1 MGTEKSDSPSQSS
14 PAGSRVFR
22 FDPRSISF
30 RFVVVGA
37 VIVAS
42 MIPLQ
47 LVSCTVDDREWYR
60 NKAVRDVAA
69 AWGGQQRIA
78 GPIMVIPIDNSESE
92 DGGEHYVAVMPERF
106 DISVDTHHEVRHRG
120 IFETLILSADIN
132 AEGAFTPLDAEAL
145 RARFGALRLD
155 LTSLAIGISDPRGI
169 REATLVW
176 REGEVPLSATSGHG
190 SGPIQGGLESEL
202 GDAAARGGAFS
213 LKISLRGM
221 ERFSVV
227 PVGDISMVAMQSTW
241 PHPSFDGGLLP
252 DTRDVTPDGFTASW
266 TARDLARGF
275 PSVMR
280 FSSTEDDDYFEG
292 KDDYF
297 EGKDLGFTVF
307 EPVDLYSSVERSIKY
322 GVLFVVL
329 TLVSVLCLELST
341 GIRFH
346 FVQYCVT
353 SVALVLFFLTLLAL
367 AEHVGFTLGYVAAA
381 VVLTGMI
388 GWYVHGSTGNHRL
401 AAASFGS
408 LAVLYAGLYT
418 LLRLEDF
425 ALLVGTV
432 VLLAALGMLMRVTR
446 GLTPGLGEGA

>member
-1 MGTEKSDSPSQSS
+1 MGAEKSDSPSQSS

-22 FDPRSISF
+22 FDPRSISW

-60 NKAVRDVAA
+60 DKAIRDIAA

-78 GPIMVIPIDNSESE
+78 GPIMVIPIDASESE
-92 DGGEHYVAVMPERF
+92 GGEERYVWVMPKQ
-106 DISVDTHHEVRHRG
+106 VDVVVATRHELRQRG
-120 IFETLILSADIN
+120 MFETPVFSADI
-132 AEGAFTPLDAEAL
+132 AVEGAFAPLDLEGL
-145 RARFGALRLD
+145 RSRFGAIRLD
-155 LTSLAIGISDPRGI
+155 LASLVMGISDPRGI
-169 REATLVW
+169 RDATLAW
-176 REGEVPLSATSGHG
+176 REGQVPLSATSDHG
-190 SGPIQGGLESEL
+190 SGPMQGGLVGTL
-202 GDAAARGGAFS
+202 ADAAQLGGTFS
-213 LKISLRGM
+213 LKIDLRGTQ
-221 ERFSVV
+221 RFSVV
-227 PVGDISMVAMQSTW
+227 PVGDGSTIAMQSTW

-252 DTRDVTPDGFTASW
+252 DTRDITASGFTASW

-275 PSVMR
+275 PSVMKI
-280 FSSTEDDDYFEG
+280 SSTDDDYFE
-292 KDDYF
+292 D
-297 EGKDLGFTVF
+297 KDLGFTVF

-367 AEHVGFTLGYVAAA
+367 AEHIGFTLGYVVAAA
-381 VVLTGMI
+381 VLTGMI
-388 GWYVHGSTGNHRL
+388 GWYAYGSTGNRRL
-401 AAASFGS
+401 AAVSCGS
-408 LAVLYAGLYT
+408 MAVLYAGLYT

-425 ALLVGTV
+425 ALLVGAV

-446 GLTPGLGEGA
+446 GLAPTIEEGAPA